1 LQYINL
7 KINKMKIIT
16 SYPIIENGKLVGNK
30 IAANT
35 LNYSSANGKKKK
47 GGKLI
52 GSGKV
57 KGFLEKSGG
66 IATSLAGILGGG
78 AATAPSQDSAPV
90 LTTEEVKPPKKPMST
105 TTKVLIGVGV
115 AAVLGLGVYFVMKRN
130 KGK

>member
-1 LQYINL
+1 
-7 KINKMKIIT
+7 MKIIT

-78 AATAPSQDSAPV
+78 AAAAAAPSQDTAPV
-90 LTTEEVKPPKKPMST
+90 VRTEEVKPPKKPMST

>member
-1 LQYINL
+1 
-7 KINKMKIIT
+7 MKVIT
-16 SYPIIENGKLVGNK
+16 AYPIIENGKLVGNK

-35 LNYSSANGKKKK
+35 LNYSSANGKPKKKK
-47 GGKLI
+47 GGLV

-66 IATSLAGILGGG
+66 VATALAGILGGG
-78 AATAPSQDSAPV
+78 AAAASQDSAPV
-90 LTTEEVKPPKKPMST
+90 SAPMEEPKKGMTT

-115 AAVLGLGVYFVMKRN
+115 AAVLGLGVYFVMKSN

>member
-1 LQYINL
+1 
-7 KINKMKIIT
+7 MKIIT
-16 SYPIIENGKLVGNK
+16 AYPIIENGKLVGNK
-30 IAANT
+30 VAANT

-57 KGFLEKSGG
+57 QGFLEK
-66 IATSLAGILGGG
+66 LGGVSTALGGVLGAG
-78 AATAPSQDSAPV
+78 AAARTAQSQDSAPV
-90 LTTEEVKPPKKPMST
+90 LPIEEPKKGMTT

-115 AAVLGLGVYFVMKRN
+115 AAVLGLGIYFVMKGKTS

>member
-1 LQYINL
+1 
-7 KINKMKIIT
+7 MKIIT
-16 SYPIIENGKLVGNK
+16 AYPIIENGKLVGNK

-35 LNYSSANGKKKK
+35 LNYSSANGKPKKKK
-47 GGKLI
+47 GGLV

-66 IATSLAGILGGG
+66 VATALAGILGGG
-78 AATAPSQDSAPV
+78 AAAASQDSAPV

-105 TTKVLIGVGV
+105 GVKIAIGVGI
-115 AAVLGLGVYFVMKRN
+115 AAVLGLGVYFVMKSN

>member
-1 LQYINL
+1 
-7 KINKMKIIT
+7 MKIIT
-16 SYPIIENGKLVGNK
+16 AYPIIENGKLVGNK
-30 IAANT
+30 VAANT

-47 GGKLI
+47 GGRLV

-78 AATAPSQDSAPV
+78 AAAAAPSQDTAPV
-90 LTTEEVKPPKKPMST
+90 VPTEEVKPPKKPMSIGV
-105 TTKVLIGVGV
+105 KIAIGVGG
-115 AAVLGLGVYFVMKRN
+115 AAVLGLVVYLVMKSK

>member
-1 LQYINL
+1 
-7 KINKMKIIT
+7 MKIIT

-35 LNYSSANGKKKK
+35 LNYSSANGKPRKK
-47 GGKLI
+47 GGKLV

-78 AATAPSQDSAPV
+78 AAAAAAPSQDTVPIV
-90 LTTEEVKPPKKPMST
+90 PTEEVKKPKKPMSLGV
-105 TTKVLIGVGV
+105 KIAIGVGG
-115 AAVLGLGVYFVMKRN
+115 AAVLGLVVYLVMKSN

>member
-1 LQYINL
+1 
-7 KINKMKIIT
+7 MKIIT

-35 LNYSSANGKKKK
+35 LNYSSANGKPRKK
-47 GGKLI
+47 GGKLV

-66 IATSLAGILGGG
+66 IATSLAGLLGGG
-78 AATAPSQDSAPV
+78 AAGAAAPSQDTAPV
-90 LTTEEVKPPKKPMST
+90 VPVETPKKGMKT

>member
-1 LQYINL
+1 
-7 KINKMKIIT
+7 MKIIT

-35 LNYSSANGKKKK
+35 LNYSSANGKKR
-47 GGKLI
+47 GGKLV

-66 IATSLAGILGGG
+66 IATALGGILGGG
-78 AATAPSQDSAPV
+78 AAAAAAPSQDTAPV
-90 LTTEEVKPPKKPMST
+90 VPTEEVKKPKKPMST
-105 TTKVLIGVGV
+105 GVKIAIGVGV
-115 AAVLGLGVYFVMKRN
+115 AAVLGLGVYFVMKSN

>member
-1 LQYINL
+1 
-7 KINKMKIIT
+7 MKIIT
-16 SYPIIENGKLVGNK
+16 SYPILQNGKLVGNK

-35 LNYSSANGKKKK
+35 LNYSSANGKKR
-47 GGKLI
+47 GSLV

-66 IATSLAGILGGG
+66 IATALGGILGGG
-78 AATAPSQDSAPV
+78 AAAAAPSQDTAPAAPV
-90 LTTEEVKPPKKPMST
+90 ETPKKPMST

-115 AAVLGLGVYFVMKRN
+115 AAVLGLGVYFVMKSN

>member
-1 LQYINL
+1 
-7 KINKMKIIT
+7 MKIIT
-16 SYPIIENGKLVGNK
+16 SYPILQNGKLVGNK

-35 LNYSSANGKKKK
+35 LNYSSANGKPKKQR
-47 GGKLI
+47 GGLV

-78 AATAPSQDSAPV
+78 AAAAAPSQDTAPV
-90 LTTEEVKPPKKPMST
+90 APVETSKKGMKT

-115 AAVLGLGVYFVMKRN
+115 AAVLGLGVYFVMKGN

>member
-1 LQYINL
+1 
-7 KINKMKIIT
+7 MKIIT
-16 SYPIIENGKLVGNK
+16 AYPIIENGKLVGNK

-35 LNYSSANGKKKK
+35 LNYSSANGKPKKQR
-47 GGKLI
+47 GGLV

-66 IATSLAGILGGG
+66 IATALGGILGGT
-78 AATAPSQDSAPV
+78 AATAPSQDTAPV
-90 LTTEEVKPPKKPMST
+90 LPVETPKKPMST

-115 AAVLGLGVYFVMKRN
+115 AAVLGLGIYFVMKNN